1 MSGPERD
8 GEPRA
13 CCHGT
18 RERQL
23 DSLLP
28 GISEEEERQRP
39 HPSLVLF
46 STHRSPAAFLPGHPL
61 TSCASAHPVPYREEG
76 HQEIEAVRQLHPA
89 ISAAKVS
96 PV

>member
-1 MSGPERD
+1 MSGPKCD

-23 DSLLP
+23 DTLLS

-46 STHRSPAAFLPGHPL
+46 STHRSHSAFLPGHPF
-61 TSCASAHPVPYREEG
+61 TSCASAYPVPYREEG
-76 HQEIEAVRQLHPA
+76 HQEIEVVRELHPA

-96 PV
+96 SV